1 MARQRDN
8 VTDFPGKCWLNLG
21 LRTVHIVP
29 GLSCS
34 VAPCLALVLVMTV
47 EFGLALNL
55 FWLISDSLDAALP
68 CAPPTASPPAFL
80 RRRAH
85 KISRFGDLTWRST
98 G

>member
-8 VTDFPGKCWLNLG
+8 VTDFPGKRWLNLG

-34 VAPCLALVLVMTV
+34 VAPC
-47 EFGLALNL
+47 LALNL